1 MARGV
6 SAAVF
11 SAKGGVGKT
20 IFTINLAGV
29 MARNEKK
36 VLIIDLDLYS
46 GGIALA
52 LDRSYKKDIYNFCDD
67 YNNNRYKDFEDYVVK
82 YNEYIDVLPCPTDP
96 RRANK
101 IDAKYLKIILDKAV
115 FKYDFVLVDMSH
127 AFDEINVNVLD
138 IVDKILLMTT
148 NDPLDLKNMRNLIQ
162 IFKSTDKTNY
172 FVVLNC
178 SRDTGRDYLSLFDI
192 RNILKCNIDYT
203 IGNSFYI
210 KNIDKYV
217 LNGEILTLNRSV
229 NRFHGGDV
237 AKLKKIALKL
247 LESGEEESEQE
258 ESN

>member
-67 YNNNRYKDFEDYVVK
+67 YNNNRYNDFEDYVVK

-101 IDAKYLKIILDKAV
+101 IDVKYLKIILDKAV

-148 NDPLDLKNMRNLIQ
+148 NDPLDLKNMRNVLTL
-162 IFKSTDKTNY
+162 FKDNEITKY
-172 FVVLNC
+172 KVMLND
-178 SRDTGRDYLSLFDI
+178 SVANNRDYF
-192 RNILKCNIDYT
+192 
-203 IGNSFYI
+203 SFYDLKVI
-210 KNIDKYV
+210 IDNNVDYV
-217 LNGEILTLNRSV
+217 ISNKFYVPNMDAYVFDGKIFSLECDKFDDLKVFELIMKDLE
-229 NRFHGGDV
+229 
-237 AKLKKIALKL
+237 AKD
-247 LESGEEESEQE
+247 E
-258 ESN
+258 